1 MNAASKNNKVDVYR
15 WSGYILILFA
25 YCLVIFHRL
34 SLGAA
39 KAELEAIYGI
49 SALQYSNLSAAYFY
63 TYAFMQIPAGILAD
77 SLGSR
82 KTAFAGCLFMGLG
95 ACFYG
100 LAGSYPV
107 LLAARALVGFGA
119 SGMFLSIL
127 KYETVWFDETRF
139 GTITGVTSLLSNLA
153 GCLAQAPLAL
163 LIAWLSWKMTF
174 LSVGALTVVTGV
186 LVLLVAIDRP
196 SDKGLPPVSGAA
208 PQDKEKVSISEG
220 MKGVLSS
227 RYIYP
232 VLLVN
237 FCANGI
243 FVTMM
248 NWSIPYLSDVFGMS
262 PAGAGKITLFIP
274 VCAALTGLLCGRI
287 SDRITN
293 RKMINILLAFVL
305 LILFAMLRLLGDSLV
320 SLPLSVLVVILS
332 GLGMVHV
339 INYGLVK
346 DICNIKY
353 SGMATSVLN
362 VATFLGSSIIPV
374 IFGAIIEKNGT
385 GAASYGIGFGM
396 LAAFAALEF
405 AASFLILE
413 TNCRNHYQEIKEG
426 QYKKSVLSIR

>member
-1 MNAASKNNKVDVYR
+1 MSSQKNKFEIYR
-15 WSGYILILFA
+15 WSGYILILIA

-49 SALQYSNLSAAYFY
+49 SALQYSRLSSAYFY

-82 KTAFAGCLFMGLG
+82 KTAFAGCMFMGAG
-95 ACFYG
+95 ACLYG

-107 LLAARALVGFGA
+107 LLATRALVGFGA

-139 GTITGVTSLLSNLA
+139 GTITGVTSLLSNLT

-163 LIAWLSWKMTF
+163 MIAWLSWRTTF
-174 LSVGALTVVTGV
+174 LSVGSLTLLVGF
-186 LVLLVAIDRP
+186 LVLIAVVDRP
-196 SDKGLPPVSGAA
+196 ADRGFPPVAGSS
-208 PQDKEKVSISEG
+208 PQTNEKVSIPEG

-243 FVTMM
+243 FVAMM
-248 NWSIPYLSDVFGMS
+248 NWAIPYLSDVFGMS
-262 PAGAGKITLFIP
+262 SAQAGKITVFIP
-274 VCAALTGLLCGRI
+274 VCAALTGFLSGKI
-287 SDRITN
+287 SDRLEN
-293 RKMINILLAFVL
+293 RKILNIAVAFVL
-305 LILFAMLRLLGDSLV
+305 TAAFALMWAFKDRVVL
-320 SLPLSVLVVILS
+320 LPLSVCIVIMG
-332 GLGMVHV
+332 GLGIVHV

-346 DICNIKY
+346 DVCDIKY

-362 VATFLGSSIIPV
+362 VATFLGSSILPV
-374 IFGAIIEKNGT
+374 RFGAIIEKHGT
-385 GAASYGIGFGM
+385 GAAAYGSAFGM
-396 LAAFAALEF
+396 LAVFAFVEF

-413 TNCRNHYQEIKEG
+413 TNCRNRFAEIRAG
-426 QYKKSVLSIR
+426 SYKKSIFSLK